1 MATNIY
7 FNTAAQDPQNAVCL
21 NEVNT
26 GPSSILTM
34 VLGSKIPV
42 NLYFVD
48 GEGAF
53 DPMSGDATY
62 SVKVGIGKLGQSST
76 GGTYTLSYGG
86 NTTSALAYNASA
98 ATVST
103 ALNLLASIVSAGGVT
118 VSGTWPVLVVTFNS
132 VGVRTAITGTQD
144 ALTPTS
150 ALIIDEFQVGDV
162 STVSKWGIENAI
174 SPPVYQTTWTPIT
187 NGWTAVLDLS
197 TFELAASLA
206 GVDATGMYFEA
217 RITDPSGNP
226 LVRAQPLMLV
236 RNRVINPGSLVPAD
250 RDSYLTAAEVRD
262 GFVQNRFLVDGL
274 TGGTSADLDGI
285 PTAGAVATV
294 GWMAAVVVANQLS
307 FYRLESSTQAESSPT
322 WIRPDDY
329 NGTTN
334 QRVWHLLAEPSVSSD
349 LTEYQDFGSYSA
361 PDTLLVERTA
371 NIVISAF
378 NVVLQPGA
386 DPVEIHLDTA
396 NALPGNIVI
405 FRIVLGNVT
414 ASVEL
419 HNDGTIPAEMLNMSA
434 DPSGLSTAVS
444 GVAVWDGDN
453 WQLTSSTRSLGYAV
467 DYLRQGTLAAANL
480 MLATNSEFAAKTI
493 NITGASNSSSPNDT
507 VNVSSLTSAE
517 ATGNADFAIVPKANG
532 ALLAQVPDGTAAGGN
547 KRGACAI
554 DLQLSRNFAEEI
566 ASDYYSVIVGGSR
579 NKIVAGFGGAIV
591 GGRANQVYG
600 DFSSA
605 GGDGSTTG
613 AESAFAFGF
622 ESRGNGVGSA
632 AFNNSISAGSYAS
645 SFGSATASG
654 NWSFATGKSLASK
667 IGQVSASSYKRSVV
681 GDAQRS
687 DFTLGYITSDATPA
701 ELFTDAAS
709 ERLTLGNSGTWT
721 FEILVTAFCVASGES
736 DGWRFFGVI
745 HRGANA
751 AATAIVGTVVKEHV
765 GATVWDFDVDADT
778 TNGSLRLM
786 ATGEAG
792 KTVLW
797 NSAVRTSEIN

>member
-53 DPMSGDATY
+53 DPLSGDATY

-226 LVRAQPLMLV
+226 RVWAQPLMLV

-307 FYRLESSTQAESSPT
+307 FYRLESSTQAENSPT

-334 QRVWHLLAEPSVSSD
+334 QRVWHLVGVPTDA
-349 LTEYQDFGSYSA
+349 LTEYTAIGTFSATGGESITPSAGVVHSVYSV
-361 PDTLLVERTA
+361 TLNSGCNTWLLSVQANNSTAGDLVLVNA
-371 NIVISAF
+371 AIAASGVSSFQIVNQ
-378 NVVLQPGA
+378 NVGVLAEFDSDVSG
-386 DPVEIHLDTA
+386 L
-396 NALPGNIVI
+396 
-405 FRIVLGNVT
+405 
-414 ASVEL
+414 ASVVSAVL
-419 HNDGTIPAEMLNMSA
+419 YYDGSNWVLFSASRMIAGVSSPVITGWNHGTGTFGGRAYSYLSATSLDAVIKPNSYGAFMLNTP
-434 DPSGLSTAVS
+434 DGGL
-444 GVAVWDGDN
+444 GG
-453 WQLTSSTRSLGYAV
+453 
-467 DYLRQGTLAAANL
+467 
-480 MLATNSEFAAKTI
+480 
-493 NITGASNSSSPNDT
+493 
-507 VNVSSLTSAE
+507 
-517 ATGNADFAIVPKANG
+517 GNAR
-532 ALLAQVPDGTAAGGN
+532 GN
-547 KRGACAI
+547 YAI
-554 DLQLSRNFAEEI
+554 DLQI
-566 ASDYYSVIVGGSR
+566 ASRSAATQVASGPYSSAIGTNNTSSGQYSIAIGAANVASGNGASAVGYSC
-579 NKIVAGFGGAIV
+579 N
-591 GGRANQVYG
+591 
-600 DFSSA
+600 A
-605 GGDGSTTG
+605 GGDYSLATG
-613 AESAFAFGF
+613 
-622 ESRGNGVGSA
+622 R
-632 AFNNSISAGSYAS
+632 S
-645 SFGSATASG
+645 SSATRI
-654 NWSFATGKSLASK
+654 N
-667 IGQVSASSYKRSVV
+667 
-681 GDAQRS
+681 QRS
-687 DFTLGYITSDATPA
+687 HGGVLGRQLSDFVLWNSTADATPL
-701 ELFTDAAS
+701 ELYIDGVVTVLALS
-709 ERLTLGNSGTWT
+709 NQSTWT

-745 HRGANA
+745 HRGVNA

-765 GATVWDFDVDADT
+765 GSTVWDFDVDADT